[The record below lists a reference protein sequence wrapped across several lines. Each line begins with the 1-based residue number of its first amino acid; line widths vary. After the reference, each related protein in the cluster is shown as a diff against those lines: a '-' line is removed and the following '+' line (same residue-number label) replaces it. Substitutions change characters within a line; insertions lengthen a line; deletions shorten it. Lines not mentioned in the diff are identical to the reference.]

1 MIEAGVF
8 HQLINTLI
16 KIIFS
21 LNQILESVPS
31 HDLVHSIKY
40 NLLNKNNNNNNNNNK
55 IIMVKLKTRV
65 EIVITIIFQN
75 IFLFENILK

>member
-40 NLLNKNNNNNNNNNK
+40 NLLNKNNNNNNNK

-75 IFLFENILK
+75 IFLFEIIL

>member
-40 NLLNKNNNNNNNNNK
+40 NLLNKNNNNNNNK
-55 IIMVKLKTRV
+55 IIMINLKVRI
-65 EIVITIIFQN
+65 EIVVIKF
-75 IFLFENILK
+75 F

>member
-40 NLLNKNNNNNNNNNK
+40 NLLNKNNNNNNK
-55 IIMVKLKTRV
+55 IIMMNLKVRI
-65 EIVITIIFQN
+65 EIVVIKF
-75 IFLFENILK
+75 F